1 VAGVRGFPTQRTT
14 DEGAST
20 IRATRR
26 VHSLTLLLAL
36 TVVLDD
42 GGV

>member
-1 VAGVRGFPTQRTT
+1 MKEHPPSEQRV
-14 DEGAST
+14 G
-20 IRATRR
+20 